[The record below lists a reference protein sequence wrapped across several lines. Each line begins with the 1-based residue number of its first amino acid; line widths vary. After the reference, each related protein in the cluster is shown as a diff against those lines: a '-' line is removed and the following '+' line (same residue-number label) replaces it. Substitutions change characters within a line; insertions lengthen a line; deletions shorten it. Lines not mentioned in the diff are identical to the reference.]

1 MEKSANKRWKESGS
15 TLSFR
20 DWIDRE
26 NRKKESEGNFIPFIP
41 EPSNSTIQDVIS
53 STLNSSKLDI
63 QRTAGYRT
71 AEQADTS
78 KVLGL
83 DKRILVFSTLLIVG
97 SVTYYF
103 YQRLK
108 SKK

>member
-15 TLSFR
+15 TLSFK

-26 NRKKESEGNFIPFIP
+26 NKKKEFEGNFIPFIP
-41 EPSNSTIQDVIS
+41 EPSSTVKDVINT
-53 STLNSSKLDI
+53 TLNRSKEEISLA
-63 QRTAGYRT
+63 AGYKT
-71 AEQADTS
+71 AEQADTN

-83 DKRILVFSTLLIVG
+83 DKRILVFSTLLIVV

-103 YQRLK
+103 YQKLK
-108 SKK
+108 KKK

>member
-15 TLSFR
+15 SLSFK

-26 NRKKESEGNFIPFIP
+26 NKKKEFEGNFIPNIP
-41 EPSNSTIQDVIS
+41 EPSITIKDVINT
-53 STLNSSKLDI
+53 TLNRSKEDI
-63 QRTAGYRT
+63 TRTAGYKT
-71 AEQADTS
+71 YEEADKN

-103 YQRLK
+103 YQKLK
-108 SKK
+108 KKK

>member
-1 MEKSANKRWKESGS
+1 MEKSANKKWKESGS
-15 TLSFR
+15 TLSFK
-20 DWIDRE
+20 DWIERE

-41 EPSNSTIQDVIS
+41 EPSNTTIQDVIN
-53 STLNSSKLDI
+53 STLNRSKMENQLA
-63 QRTAGYRT
+63 AGYRT

-103 YQRLK
+103 YQKLK

>member
-1 MEKSANKRWKESGS
+1 MEKSANKKWKESGS
-15 TLSFR
+15 TLSFK

-26 NRKKESEGNFIPFIP
+26 NRKKEFEGNFIPFIP
-41 EPSNSTIQDVIS
+41 EPSSNTIQDVINT
-53 STLNSSKLDI
+53 TLNRSRMENQL
-63 QRTAGYRT
+63 TAGYRT
-71 AEQADTS
+71 AEQADKS

-103 YQRLK
+103 YQKLK
-108 SKK
+108 LKK

>member
-15 TLSFR
+15 TLSFK

-26 NRKKESEGNFIPFIP
+26 NRKKEFEGNFIPFIP
-41 EPSNSTIQDVIS
+41 EPSTSTIQNVIDT
-53 STLNSSKLDI
+53 TLNRSKMDI
-63 QRTAGYRT
+63 QTTAGFKT

>member
-15 TLSFR
+15 TLSFK

-41 EPSNSTIQDVIS
+41 EPNRTIQDVIDT
-53 STLNSSKLDI
+53 TLNRSKDEI
-63 QRTAGYRT
+63 VRTAGYKT

-108 SKK
+108 TKK